1 MYEIFFVKQM
11 TAYVVRISDWS
22 SDVCSSDLCNPLLHR
37 LLSGMEGIAAV
48 AARPC
53 RGAYDLHAPLMS
65 LPHIFGAEGDAV
77 PPAVPYLPVPPPM
90 ALAATARRKV
100 GLVWAGNP
108 DHARHHERSRAL
120 RSEEHTSEL

>member
-65 LPHIFGAEGDAV
+65 LPHILDRKSVLQGKSGSVRVD
-77 PPAVPYLPVPPPM
+77 LGG
-90 ALAATARRKV
+90 RRIHQQKK
-100 GLVWAGNP
+100 P
-108 DHARHHERSRAL
+108 
-120 RSEEHTSEL
+120 TQTTY